1 MNDVYGNQ
9 IDYCKVYLLVTQ
21 VMKKTFI
28 NKSLF
33 RSILEKEGKR
43 EGGIQLE
50 ILIDHQ
56 L

>member
-1 MNDVYGNQ
+1 MFTETKL
-9 IDYCKVYLLVTQ
+9 IIAKYLLVTQ